1 MPNLCCNLLSIP
13 PRPGVLSVHID
24 TVIRSL
30 RGPNGPLDFETVL
43 PIPSDLQDIHR
54 GGTLIDGEYH
64 TRWREEALPD
74 GDVKKLPFS
83 TSDLVRFR
91 KEYGADNPL
100 EWSILHWGT
109 KWNAETYDADWD
121 FNAIHFDTAWT
132 PPRKFVQALSRK
144 FSDLQLELC
153 YVEPG
158 CEMNSRIIFY
168 RGEEWQRE
176 DYFMDSDS
184 GRENAERVGISLP
197 EPEDEPET
205 VGA

>member
-13 PRPGVLSVHID
+13 IRPGVLITHID

-43 PIPSDLQDIHR
+43 PIPADLQDIYR

-64 TRWREEALPD
+64 TLWREESQPN
-74 GDVKKLPFS
+74 GGVKKLSISP
-83 TSDLVRFR
+83 SDLARFR

-121 FNAIHFDTAWT
+121 FNAIRFDTAWD
-132 PPRKFVQALSRK
+132 PPRGFVQALSRK
-144 FSDLQLELC
+144 FPDLQFELC
-153 YVEPG
+153 FVEPG
-158 CEMNSRIIFY
+158 VNMNGRVIYY
-168 RGEEWQRE
+168 RGQEWQSE
-176 DYFMDSDS
+176 DFDMDSDS
-184 GRENAERVGISLP
+184 GRENAERVGLCLP
-197 EPEDEPET
+197 EPEDEPEA
-205 VGA
+205 VEA